1 MFFFLILALPLF
13 GREVPSLTGAVVDEA
28 SLLSS
33 NQRQEFEGA
42 LRNFY
47 AKTGKQIQLVIIN
60 SLEGDSLEEF
70 SIRLAE
76 KWKIGSHSGTGVIL
90 LVALEDR
97 QMRIEVGQGI
107 EGELTDA
114 EAGRIIRGVIT
125 PLFKESHFVG
135 GVAMGLAAIAAS
147 LGEDL
152 NLNQK
157 YIIRTRGRYSLLGNL
172 FYLFVWIFILLPL
185 FFGRRIRTSRG
196 SVLGALV
203 LGNILGGSSR
213 GGFGGGGFGG
223 GWSGGGG
230 GFSGGG
236 ASGRW

>member
-1 MFFFLILALPLF
+1 MKIRFIFLFLILTFPLF
-13 GREVPSLTGAVVDEA
+13 ARDIPTLTGAVVDEA

-33 NQRQEFEGA
+33 RERVDFEGS

-47 AKTGKQIQLVIIN
+47 AKTGKQIELVIID

-76 KWKIGSHSGTGVIL
+76 KWKIGSKKGTGVIL
-90 LVALEDR
+90 LIAVKEHKI
-97 QMRIEVGQGI
+97 RIEVGEGI

-114 EAGRIIRGVIT
+114 EAGRIIRGVIA
-125 PLFKESHFVG
+125 PLFKEGHFVG
-135 GVAMGLAAIAAS
+135 GIAMGLQSIAAS

-152 NLNQK
+152 SLNQK
-157 YIIRTRGRYSLLGNL
+157 YAIRVRGRYSWLGNL
-172 FYLFVWIFILLPL
+172 FFGLVWIFFLLPL
-185 FFGRRIRTSRG
+185 FFGRRRSLFGAFILG
-196 SVLGALV
+196 S
-203 LGNILGGSSR
+203 ILGGGSGRSY
-213 GGFGGGGFGG
+213 GGGFGG

-236 ASGRW
+236 ASGGW